1 MVTTSRLKAHCWAL
15 STTVFLPCL
24 LIRILLRNGLSLNN
38 PNTGPTFL
46 RLYFLDFIYNRPIP
60 TPMFLSRVEKQDRTG
75 GWIAKPD
82 EEEGPDAQVSFVHS
96 NRSNMTM

>member
-1 MVTTSRLKAHCWAL
+1 
-15 STTVFLPCL
+15 
-24 LIRILLRNGLSLNN
+24 
-38 PNTGPTFL
+38 
-46 RLYFLDFIYNRPIP
+46 
-60 TPMFLSRVEKQDRTG
+60 MFLSRVEKQDRTG